1 LLRNCKQQAYSF
13 QALPIWGNYQLSHVL
28 HYKAFKARG
37 RQSTDAKGNQWK
49 PASHVQRCIVDRTKA
64 LVVLLG
70 IVLAQLGADKLS
82 H

>member
-28 HYKAFKARG
+28 HYKAYKASG

-64 LVVLLG
+64 PVVLLG
-70 IVLAQLGADKLS
+70 IVLAQLGGDKIS